1 MISPQPHGLWNYL
14 GKKQKL
20 FPKNIA
26 RKLYLSWEDA
36 LWDLLEVKK
45 VPHGSMIL
53 LPDFF
58 CMDVVGNMKNHGLTC
73 IFYPVDQSFRTKEAI
88 LLSHIRKYQ
97 PKIIVIFHA
106 VGIENSLV
114 TTEVKWLSSLSSD
127 QILIEDSVHRVIDP
141 TKVKIL
147 RENHFVIDSLQKVL
161 PLPGSFIYGRHED
174 LDFKQRRSFRTFPYE
189 LSVLFW
195 WFLMQIALELK
206 IFNFGEYAMLKV
218 YDIIGDSTEPGQCL
232 GFVEFLHQYIDFEK
246 IKIAKRKQGKIYQQ
260 VISSLVKNNPK
271 RFFSI
276 SLGDTDCEE
285 LRGYPLGI
293 FPSSKNDFLLKIR
306 AKGLLLREEL
316 ADSPWSKDKRVVYLP
331 LGPCLSIS
339 DVQKIIQRI
348 FSALIQ

>member
-1 MISPQPHGLWNYL
+1 M

-36 LWDLLEVKK
+36 LWDLLRAKNTPK
-45 VPHGSMIL
+45 GSVIL
-53 LPDFF
+53 IPDFF

-73 IFYPVDQSFRTKEAI
+73 VFYPVDQSFRTKEAI

-106 VGIENSLV
+106 AGIENSLV

-174 LDFKQRRSFRTFPYE
+174 LNFKQRRSFRTLPYE

-195 WFLMQIALELK
+195 WFLMQISLELK

-218 YDIIGDSTEPGQCL
+218 YDIIGDNKESGQCL
-232 GFVEFLHQYIDFEK
+232 GIVEFLHQYIDFEK
-246 IKIAKRKQGKIYQQ
+246 IRQIKRKQAKRYQKF
-260 VISSLVKNNPK
+260 VLSLVKNNPK

-276 SLGDTDCEE
+276 SFGGTDCGE

-293 FPSSKNDFLLKIR
+293 FPGSKNSFLRTIR

-339 DVQKIIQRI
+339 DVQKILQTIS
-348 FSALIQ
+348 SALIE